1 MNNQLNHIGMESMSL
16 ATKIVLLSI
25 SWIFGFIGV
34 LNLSILPIIL
44 SSSASLLVI
53 YKTYLEIKKLKNKDK
68 S

>member
-1 MNNQLNHIGMESMSL
+1 MESMSL